1 MGKEKQHEL
10 GESASG
16 MGVGV
21 NRGHGYVH
29 GPTSPIKPFKCR
41 QQSPHLGNRELAWS
55 KAGSPGCPPQLCLP
69 VSVCP

>member
-16 MGVGV
+16 LGVGV

-41 QQSPHLGNRELAWS
+41 Q
-55 KAGSPGCPPQLCLP
+55 
-69 VSVCP
+69 